1 MDYEGVLRDVAGV
14 MVRLKKP
21 DRLLKV
27 ITRFIDKN
35 FQLEHTSILFWEEKR
50 QRYAFAD
57 SKGRQRIPAGFV
69 KFDRDHPLI
78 AWFSRKRRVAKMPS
92 DYLLRSDLEKQIEKN
107 QKSQPDSARAL
118 QVVFKAM
125 CGMKAHAVMP
135 AYFKN
140 ELMGLLLL
148 GAKKN
153 GSSFDSREIS
163 FFQTVVQ
170 DCSMAVKTAE
180 YHQSLLDRNQ
190 ELKKQLQEIE
200 SLRTREQKRYYE
212 IIRSLA
218 QQVHAKDP
226 YTFGHIG
233 QVERLGVITAQE
245 LGLDMKGN
253 YKDVL
258 SAGLLLHDVGKI
270 GIPDHILNKPERLSP
285 EEWEI
290 MKTHVEKG
298 AQILEPLTDFK
309 EVREIVYSH
318 HERWD
323 GSGYP
328 RGLKGEAIPMGAR
341 IVCVVDAFHAIV
353 STRCYSEGRPIEI
366 AFEELRRCAGSQF
379 DTQVVEA
386 FIAALTKEMKRR
398 GTGFFYEGETQ
409 HHTV

>member
-1 MDYEGVLRDVAGV
+1 MDYEGILRDVAKA

-21 DRLLKV
+21 ARLLKM

-35 FQLEHTSILFWEEKR
+35 FQLEHTSILFWEESR
-50 QRYAFAD
+50 SRYAFLD

-78 AWFSRKRRVAKMPS
+78 SWFSRSRRPAKMPQ
-92 DYLLRSDLEKQIEKN
+92 DYLLQEDLEGQIEKN
-107 QKSQPDSARAL
+107 QKSHPDAARAL
-118 QVVFKAM
+118 QLVLKSMRV
-125 CGMKAHAVMP
+125 MKAQAVIP

-140 ELMGLLLL
+140 ELLGLLLL

-153 GSSFDSREIS
+153 GKSFDGREIN

-190 ELKKQLQEIE
+190 ELQKQLREIE
-200 SLRTREQKRYYE
+200 SLRVREQKRYYE

-233 QVERLGVITAQE
+233 QVERLGVITGRE
-245 LGLDMKGN
+245 LGLDMKGRC
-253 YKDVL
+253 KDIL

-270 GIPDHILNKPERLSP
+270 GIPDHILNKPARLDAG
-285 EEWEI
+285 EWEI

-323 GSGYP
+323 GTGYP
-328 RGLKGEAIPMGAR
+328 RQLKGDEIPIGAR
-341 IVCVVDAFHAIV
+341 IVSVVDAFHAIV
-353 STRCYSEGRPIEI
+353 STRCYSQGRPIET
-366 AFEELRRCAGSQF
+366 AFEELRRCAGTQF
-379 DTQVVEA
+379 DPQVVEA
-386 FIAALTKEMKRR
+386 FISALTKEMKRR
-398 GTGFFYEGETQ
+398 GTGFFYEGEAAQ
-409 HHTV
+409 HA